1 MAQIDRRRNA
11 AIRPESEK
19 KPTLR
24 GSREC
29 VATQDHVGGH
39 IFLDPPAS
47 ASAACCRSGQ
57 RSLPSLLLVA
67 SARP

>member
-29 VATQDHVGGH
+29 VANDQTRKWE
-39 IFLDPPAS
+39 LAAS
-47 ASAACCRSGQ
+47 I
-57 RSLPSLLLVA
+57 V
-67 SARP
+67 